1 MFSTVPVLLSYFQL
15 ENNGPEMHGLYSFA
29 VIAEGKEFLLAAS
42 SEEEKYKWVEVRI
55 KNTNFSAI
63 VVQDQMFP
71 RTTSSSVFITL
82 YITYYII
89 NTALKTLT
97 TINMTR
103 ILYTAT
109 REILCRCL

>member
-1 MFSTVPVLLSYFQL
+1 
-15 ENNGPEMHGLYSFA
+15 MHGLYSFA

-71 RTTSSSVFITL
+71 TATTSSCIYYTLHYLVHFKYSFENIDNNKYDSCFI
-82 YITYYII
+82 
-89 NTALKTLT
+89 
-97 TINMTR
+97 
-103 ILYTAT
+103 
-109 REILCRCL
+109 